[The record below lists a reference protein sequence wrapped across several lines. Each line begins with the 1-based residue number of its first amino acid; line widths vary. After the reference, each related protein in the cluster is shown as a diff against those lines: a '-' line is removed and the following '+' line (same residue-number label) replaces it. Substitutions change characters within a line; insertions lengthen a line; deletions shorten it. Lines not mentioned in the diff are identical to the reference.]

1 MKDYE
6 FHPIADAF
14 PLMEGDEFTALAEDV
29 DTNGLRD
36 AIVLY
41 QGKILDGRNR
51 YRACIAGKCKPAF
64 AEYEGDDPVSFV
76 TSKNMH
82 RRHLTTGQRT
92 AAAAALVLL
101 ATRYVAESANLQ
113 EQLPKEGELVER
125 YADELKVSPRG
136 VRDAVKVLES
146 GSEQIKEAMKN
157 GEVKP
162 SDAAAVA
169 NLPKSEQ
176 NAALKAK
183 REGDSSTLREA
194 VGDKEEKPLVDELG
208 GTLPKPAIPAWKE
221 IGVYHL
227 ACRHLDDLIHEV
239 EELRKLPPGLCIHGP
254 TIDTALRNA
263 KSELVA
269 KKPYCVCP
277 YCKIGKSDCKGC
289 RGRGWVYK
297 QMARSV

>member
-1 MKDYE
+1 MKEYQ
-6 FHPIADAF
+6 FHPIAEAF

-82 RRHLTTGQRT
+82 RRHLNTSQRGI
-92 AAAAALVLL
+92 AAAALVQL
-101 ATRYVAESANLQ
+101 RLQ
-113 EQLPKEGELVER
+113 ICKGQKIENVREEVILQTARQLN
-125 YADELKVSPRG
+125 VSPRTVESG
-136 VRDAVKVLES
+136 LDVLEDGSKALQDAVK
-146 GSEQIKEAMKN
+146 A
-157 GEVKP
+157 GEVTA
-162 SDAAAVA
+162 SDAASIVD
-169 NLPKSEQ
+169 LPKSEQ
-176 NAALKAK
+176 NEAIKKKKTGKA
-183 REGDSSTLREA
+183 STLREA
-194 VGDKEEKPLVDELG
+194 AGEAKHEEEEKPLVDELG